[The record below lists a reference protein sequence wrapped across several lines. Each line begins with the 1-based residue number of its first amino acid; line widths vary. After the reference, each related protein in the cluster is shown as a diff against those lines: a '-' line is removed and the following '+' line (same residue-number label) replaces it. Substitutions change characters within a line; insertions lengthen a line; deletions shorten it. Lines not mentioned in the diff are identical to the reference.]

1 MKTTQRGVKVMPTY
15 EDRIDLYGVNGKLL
29 EENVP
34 LEAVSPM
41 MNPTIEKIVH
51 EVKRSVA
58 VNLSGI
64 ENSLEKAAFG
74 GKSNF
79 VPGRELKIA
88 LTENADVLSE
98 KIRKMIQVSDDDD
111 FNIKLI
117 NGGDQMLVQMPSQ
130 RMTMAADYTV
140 STLVTGGAVIQAIID
155 TFDVDK
161 FDAPAVKTAVLG
173 RYPQSVDFM
182 GANVTALLG
191 PPVMLEGLGYGLR
204 NIMANHVVAITK
216 KNTLNAVALSSIL
229 EHTAMFETGDALGA
243 FERYHLLGM
252 AYQGLNANNLVFDL
266 VKENGKGTV
275 GTVVGSLVERA
286 LDDGVIKVAKTMPSG
301 YKIYEPN
308 DWALWNAYAA
318 SGLISSVIVNI
329 GASRAA
335 QGIASTIL
343 YYNDILEFETSL
355 PGVDYGRVEGT
366 GVGMSFFSHSIYG
379 GGGPGTFHGNH
390 VVTRHSK
397 GFAVPCAAAAMCL
410 DAGTQM
416 FSTEATSGLV
426 GTVYGDIEYFKEPI
440 KYVADGAREIKDNI

>member
-1 MKTTQRGVKVMPTY
+1 MPTY
-15 EDRIDLYGVNGKLL
+15 EDKIDLYGADGKLL
-29 EENVP
+29 ESDVP

-41 MNPTIEKIVH
+41 LNPTIENIVQ

-58 VNLSGI
+58 VNLAGI
-64 ENSLEKAAFG
+64 EKSLDKAAYG

-79 VPGRELKIA
+79 IPGRELKLPIV
-88 LTENADVLSE
+88 ENVNVLAE
-98 KIRKMIQVSDDDD
+98 KIEKMIRIDDEDD
-111 FNIKLI
+111 FNLKLI
-117 NGGDQMLVQMPSQ
+117 NKGDQLLVQLPSQ
-130 RMTMAADYTV
+130 RMKMAGDYTV
-140 STLVTGGAVIQAIID
+140 STMVTGSAVVQAIID
-155 TFDVDK
+155 TFDVSK
-161 FDAPAVKTAVLG
+161 FDASAIKTAVLG
-173 RYPQSVDFM
+173 QYPQTVDFS
-182 GANVTALLG
+182 GANVSALLG
-191 PPVMLEGLGYGLR
+191 PPQMLEGMGYGLR

-216 KNTLNAVALSSIL
+216 KNTLNAVALSSLL
-229 EHTAMFETGDALGA
+229 EQTANFEMGDAVGA
-243 FERYHLLGM
+243 FERFHLLGL

-275 GTVVGSLVERA
+275 GTVVTSMVERA

-301 YKIYEPN
+301 YNIYEPV

-318 SGLISSVIVNI
+318 AGLMSSVIVNI

-335 QGIASTIL
+335 QGVASTLL

-379 GGGPGTFHGNH
+379 GGGPGIFHGNH

-397 GFAVPCAAAAMCL
+397 GFAVPCTAAAMCM

-416 FSTEATSGLV
+416 FSPEMTSGMV
-426 GTVYGDIEYFKEPI
+426 GTIYSDIEYFKEPL
-440 KYVADGAREIKDNI
+440 KYIADGAREVKDEI

>member
-1 MKTTQRGVKVMPTY
+1 MPTY
-15 EDRIDLYGVNGKLL
+15 EDKIDLYGADGKLL
-29 EENVP
+29 ESDVP

-41 MNPTIEKIVH
+41 LNPTIENIVQ

-58 VNLSGI
+58 VNLAGI
-64 ENSLEKAAFG
+64 EKSLDKAAYG

-79 VPGRELKIA
+79 IPGRELKLPIV
-88 LTENADVLSE
+88 ENVDVLAE
-98 KIRKMIQVSDDDD
+98 KIEKMIRVNDEDD
-111 FNIKLI
+111 FNLKLI
-117 NGGDQMLVQMPSQ
+117 NKGEQLLVQLPSQ
-130 RMTMAADYTV
+130 RMKMAGDYTV
-140 STLVTGGAVIQAIID
+140 STMVTGSAVVQAIID

-161 FDAPAVKTAVLG
+161 FDASAIKTAVLG
-173 RYPQSVDFM
+173 QYPQTVDFT
-182 GANVTALLG
+182 GANVSALLG
-191 PPVMLEGLGYGLR
+191 PPQMLEGMGYGLR

-216 KNTLNAVALSSIL
+216 KNTLNAVALSSLL
-229 EHTAMFETGDALGA
+229 EQTANFEMGDAVGA
-243 FERYHLLGM
+243 FERFHLLGL

-275 GTVVGSLVERA
+275 GTVVTSMVERA

-301 YKIYEPN
+301 YNIYEPV

-318 SGLISSVIVNI
+318 AGLMSSVIVNI

-335 QGIASTIL
+335 QGVASTLL

-379 GGGPGTFHGNH
+379 GGGPGIFHGNH

-397 GFAVPCAAAAMCL
+397 GFAVPCTAAAMCL

-416 FSTEATSGLV
+416 FSPEMTSGMV
-426 GTVYGDIEYFKEPI
+426 GNIYSDIEYFKEPL
-440 KYVADGAREIKDNI
+440 KYIADGAREIKDQI

>member
-1 MKTTQRGVKVMPTY
+1 MPTY
-15 EDRIDLYGVNGKLL
+15 EDKIDLYGADGKLL
-29 EENVP
+29 ESDVP

-41 MNPTIEKIVH
+41 LNPTIENIVQ

-58 VNLSGI
+58 VNLAGI
-64 ENSLEKAAFG
+64 EKSLDKAAYG

-79 VPGRELKIA
+79 IPGRELKLPIV
-88 LTENADVLSE
+88 ENVTILAE
-98 KIRKMIQVSDDDD
+98 KIEKMIRVDDEDD
-111 FNIKLI
+111 FNLKLI
-117 NGGDQMLVQMPSQ
+117 NKGDQLLVQLPSQ
-130 RMTMAADYTV
+130 RMKMAGDYTV
-140 STLVTGGAVIQAIID
+140 STMVTGSAVVQAIID

-161 FDAPAVKTAVLG
+161 FDASAIKTAVLG
-173 RYPQSVDFM
+173 QYPQTVDFS
-182 GANVTALLG
+182 GANVSALLG
-191 PPVMLEGLGYGLR
+191 PPQMLEGMGYGLR

-216 KNTLNAVALSSIL
+216 KNTLNAVALSALL
-229 EHTAMFETGDALGA
+229 EQTANFEMGDAIGA
-243 FERYHLLGM
+243 FERFHLLGL

-266 VKENGKGTV
+266 VKQNGKGTV
-275 GTVVGSLVERA
+275 GTVVNSLVERA

-301 YKIYEPN
+301 YNIYEPV

-318 SGLISSVIVNI
+318 AGLMSSVIVNI

-335 QGIASTIL
+335 QGVASTLL

-379 GGGPGTFHGNH
+379 GGGPGIFHGNH

-397 GFAVPCAAAAMCL
+397 GFAVPCTAAAMCM

-416 FSTEATSGLV
+416 FSPEMTSGMV
-426 GTVYGDIEYFKEPI
+426 GSIYSDIEYFKEPL
-440 KYVADGAREIKDNI
+440 KYIADGAREIKDQI

>member
-1 MKTTQRGVKVMPTY
+1 MPTY
-15 EDRIDLYGVNGKLL
+15 EDKIDLYGADGKLL
-29 EENVP
+29 ESDVP

-41 MNPTIEKIVH
+41 LNPTIENIVQ

-64 ENSLEKAAFG
+64 EKSLEKAAYG

-79 VPGRELKIA
+79 IPGRELKLPIVENVDVIA
-88 LTENADVLSE
+88 A
-98 KIRKMIQVSDDDD
+98 KIEKMIRVDDEDN
-111 FNIKLI
+111 FNLKLI
-117 NGGDQMLVQMPSQ
+117 NKGDQLLVQLPSQ
-130 RMTMAADYTV
+130 RMKMAGDYTV
-140 STLVTGGAVIQAIID
+140 STMVTGSAVVQAIID

-161 FDAPAVKTAVLG
+161 FDASAIKTAVLG
-173 RYPQSVDFM
+173 KYPQSVDFS
-182 GANVTALLG
+182 GANVSALLG
-191 PPVMLEGLGYGLR
+191 PPQLLEGMGYGLR

-216 KNTLNAVALSSIL
+216 KNTLNAVALSSLL
-229 EHTAMFETGDALGA
+229 EQTANFEMGDAVGA
-243 FERYHLLGM
+243 FERFHLLGL

-275 GTVVGSLVERA
+275 GTVVTSLVERA
-286 LDDGVIKVAKTMPSG
+286 VEDGVIKVAKTMPSG
-301 YKIYEPN
+301 YSIYEPV

-318 SGLISSVIVNI
+318 AGLVSSVIVNI

-335 QGIASTIL
+335 QGVASTLL

-379 GGGPGTFHGNH
+379 GGGPGIFHGNH

-397 GFAVPCAAAAMCL
+397 GFAVPCTAAAMCM

-416 FSTEATSGLV
+416 FSPEATSGLV
-426 GTVYGDIEYFKEPI
+426 GTIYSDIEYFKEPL
-440 KYVADGAREIKDNI
+440 KYIADGAREIKDQI

>member
-1 MKTTQRGVKVMPTY
+1 MPTY
-15 EDRIDLYGVNGKLL
+15 EDKIDLYGADGKLL
-29 EENVP
+29 ESDVP

-41 MNPTIEKIVH
+41 LNPTIENIVQ

-64 ENSLEKAAFG
+64 EKSLEKAAYG

-79 VPGRELKIA
+79 IPGRELKLPVVENVDIIA
-88 LTENADVLSE
+88 E
-98 KIRKMIQVSDDDD
+98 KIEKMIRIDDEDD
-111 FNIKLI
+111 FNLKLI
-117 NGGDQMLVQMPSQ
+117 NKGDQLLVQLPSQ
-130 RMTMAADYTV
+130 RLKMAGDYTV
-140 STLVTGGAVIQAIID
+140 STMVTGSAVVQAIID
-155 TFDVDK
+155 TFNVDK
-161 FDAPAVKTAVLG
+161 FEASSVKTAVLG
-173 RYPQSVDFM
+173 KYPQSVDFS

-191 PPVMLEGLGYGLR
+191 PPQMLEGMGYGLR
-204 NIMANHVVAITK
+204 NITANHVVAITK
-216 KNTLNAVALSSIL
+216 KNTLNAVALSSLL
-229 EHTAMFETGDALGA
+229 EQTANFEMGDAVGA
-243 FERYHLLGM
+243 FERFHLLGL

-266 VKENGKGTV
+266 VKQNGKGTV
-275 GTVVGSLVERA
+275 GTVVTSLVERA

-301 YKIYEPN
+301 YNIYEPV

-318 SGLISSVIVNI
+318 AGLISSVIVNI

-335 QGIASTIL
+335 QGVASTLL

-379 GGGPGTFHGNH
+379 GGGPGIFHGNH

-397 GFAVPCAAAAMCL
+397 GFAIPCTAAAMCL

-416 FSTEATSGLV
+416 FSPEMTSGMV
-426 GTVYGDIEYFKEPI
+426 GNIYSDIEYFKEPL
-440 KYVADGAREIKDNI
+440 KYVADGAREIKKQI

>member
-1 MKTTQRGVKVMPTY
+1 MPTY
-15 EDRIDLYGVNGKLL
+15 EDRIDLYGADGKLL
-29 EENVP
+29 EGDVP

-41 MNPTIEKIVH
+41 LNPTMEKIVH

-64 ENSLEKAAFG
+64 ENALKKAAYG

-79 VPGRELKIA
+79 IPGRELKLPIV
-88 LTENADVLSE
+88 ENVDVLAG
-98 KIRKMIQVSDDDD
+98 KIEKMIRINDEDD
-111 FNIKLI
+111 FNLKLI
-117 NGGDQMLVQMPSQ
+117 NKGNQLLVQLPSQ
-130 RMTMAADYTV
+130 RLKMAGDYTV
-140 STLVTGGAVIQAIID
+140 STMVTGSAVVQAIID
-155 TFDVDK
+155 TFNVDK
-161 FDAPAVKTAVLG
+161 FDASAIKTAVLG
-173 RYPQSVDFM
+173 KYPQSVDFS
-182 GANVTALLG
+182 GANVSALLG
-191 PPVMLEGLGYGLR
+191 PPQLLEGMGYGLR

-216 KNTLNAVALSSIL
+216 KNTLNAVALSSLL
-229 EHTAMFETGDALGA
+229 EQTANFEMGDAIGA
-243 FERYHLLGM
+243 FERFHLLGL

-275 GTVVGSLVERA
+275 GTVVTSLVERA
-286 LDDGVIKVAKTMPSG
+286 IDDGVIKVAKTMPSG
-301 YKIYEPN
+301 YNIYKPV

-318 SGLISSVIVNI
+318 AGLVSSVIVNI

-335 QGIASTIL
+335 QGVASTLL

-379 GGGPGTFHGNH
+379 GGGPGIFHGNH

-397 GFAVPCAAAAMCL
+397 GFAVPCATAAMCM

-416 FSTEATSGLV
+416 FSPEATSGMV
-426 GTVYGDIEYFKEPI
+426 GTIYSDIEYFKEPI
-440 KYVADGAREIKDNI
+440 KYIADGAREIKDRI

>member
-1 MKTTQRGVKVMPTY
+1 MPTY
-15 EDRIDLYGVNGKLL
+15 EDKIDLYGVDGKLL

-41 MNPTIEKIVH
+41 YNPTISKIVQ

-58 VNLSGI
+58 VNLAGI
-64 ENSLEKAAFG
+64 EKSLANAAYG
-74 GKSNF
+74 GKANF
-79 VPGRELKIA
+79 VPGRELNLAIVDNVDAITEKVQKIIQID
-88 LTENADVLSE
+88 EN
-98 KIRKMIQVSDDDD
+98 DD
-111 FNIKLI
+111 FNLKLI
-117 NGGDQMLVQMPSQ
+117 NNGDQVLVQLPSQ
-130 RMTMAADYTV
+130 RMSMAADYTV
-140 STLVTGGAVIQAIID
+140 STLVTGGAVVQAIID

-161 FDAPAVKTAVLG
+161 YDAPAVKTAVLG
-173 RYPQSVDFM
+173 KYPQTVDFS
-182 GANVTALLG
+182 GANVSALLG

-229 EHTAMFETGDALGA
+229 EHTSAFETGDALGA
-243 FERYHLLGM
+243 FERFHLLGM

-275 GTVVGSLVERA
+275 GTVVASLVERA

-301 YKIYEPN
+301 FKLYEPN

-318 SGLISSVIVNI
+318 SGLIASVIVNI
-329 GASRAA
+329 GAARAA
-335 QGIASTIL
+335 QGVPSTLL
-343 YYNDILEFETSL
+343 YYNDILEYETGL
-355 PGVDYGRVEGT
+355 PGVDYGRVEGV

-379 GGGPGTFHGNH
+379 GGSPGTFHGNH

-397 GFAVPCAAAAMCL
+397 GFTIPCAAAAMCL

-416 FSTEATSGLV
+416 FSVESTSGLM
-426 GTVYGDIEYFKEPI
+426 GTVYGDIEYFKEPV
-440 KYVADGAREIKDNI
+440 KYVADGAREVKDKL

>member
-1 MKTTQRGVKVMPTY
+1 MPTY
-15 EDRIDLYGVNGKLL
+15 EDRIDLYGADGKLL
-29 EENVP
+29 ESDVP

-41 MNPTIEKIVH
+41 LNPTIENIVQ

-58 VNLSGI
+58 VNLAGI
-64 ENSLEKAAFG
+64 EKSLDKAAYG

-79 VPGRELKIA
+79 IPGRELKLPIV
-88 LTENADVLSE
+88 ENADILAE
-98 KIRKMIQVSDDDD
+98 KIEKMIRIDDEDD
-111 FNIKLI
+111 FNLKRI
-117 NGGDQMLVQMPSQ
+117 NNGNQLLVQLPSQ
-130 RMTMAADYTV
+130 RMKMAGDYTV
-140 STLVTGGAVIQAIID
+140 STMVTGSAVIQAIID

-161 FDAPAVKTAVLG
+161 FDASAIKTAVLG
-173 RYPQSVDFM
+173 QYPQTVDFS
-182 GANVTALLG
+182 GANVSALLG
-191 PPVMLEGLGYGLR
+191 PPQMLEGMGYGLR

-216 KNTLNAVALSSIL
+216 KNTLNAVALSALL
-229 EHTAMFETGDALGA
+229 EQTANFEMGDAIGA
-243 FERYHLLGM
+243 FERFHLLGL

-266 VKENGKGTV
+266 VKQNGKGTV
-275 GTVVGSLVERA
+275 GTVVNSLVERA

-301 YKIYEPN
+301 YNIYEPV

-318 SGLISSVIVNI
+318 AGLMSSVIVNI

-335 QGIASTIL
+335 QGVASTLL

-379 GGGPGTFHGNH
+379 GGGPGIFHGNH

-397 GFAVPCAAAAMCL
+397 GFAVPCTAAAMCM

-416 FSTEATSGLV
+416 FSPEMTSGMV
-426 GTVYGDIEYFKEPI
+426 GSIYSDIEYFKEPL
-440 KYVADGAREIKDNI
+440 KYIADGAREIKDQI

>member
-1 MKTTQRGVKVMPTY
+1 MPTY
-15 EDRIDLYGVNGKLL
+15 EDRIDLYGTDGKLL
-29 EENVP
+29 ESDVP

-41 MNPTIEKIVH
+41 LNPTMEKIVH

-64 ENSLEKAAFG
+64 ETALEKAAYG
-74 GKSNF
+74 GKSNYI
-79 VPGRELKIA
+79 PGRELELPLIENVDV
-88 LTENADVLSE
+88 LTE
-98 KIRKMIQVSDDDD
+98 KIEKMIRIDDEDD
-111 FNIKLI
+111 FNLKLI
-117 NGGDQMLVQMPSQ
+117 NKGNQLLVQLPSQ
-130 RMTMAADYTV
+130 RMKMAADYTV
-140 STLVTGGAVIQAIID
+140 STMVTGSAVVQAIID
-155 TFDVDK
+155 TFNVDK
-161 FDAPAVKTAVLG
+161 FDASSVKTAVLG
-173 RYPQSVDFM
+173 KYPQSVDFS
-182 GANVTALLG
+182 GANVSALLG
-191 PPVMLEGLGYGLR
+191 PPQMLEGMGYGLR

-229 EHTAMFETGDALGA
+229 EQTANFEMGDAIGA
-243 FERYHLLGM
+243 FERFHLLGL

-275 GTVVGSLVERA
+275 GTVVTSLVERA

-301 YKIYEPN
+301 YNIYEPV

-379 GGGPGTFHGNH
+379 GGGPGIFHGNH

-397 GFAVPCAAAAMCL
+397 GFAVPCATAAMCL

-416 FSTEATSGLV
+416 FSPEATSGMV
-426 GTVYGDIEYFKEPI
+426 GNIYSDIEYFKEPLQ
-440 KYVADGAREIKDNI
+440 YVADGAREIKDQM

>member
-1 MKTTQRGVKVMPTY
+1 MPTY
-15 EDRIDLYGVNGKLL
+15 EDKIDLYGADGKLL
-29 EENVP
+29 ESDVP

-41 MNPTIEKIVH
+41 LNPTIENIVQ

-64 ENSLEKAAFG
+64 EKSLEKAAYG

-79 VPGRELKIA
+79 IPGRELKLPIVENVDVIA
-88 LTENADVLSE
+88 A
-98 KIRKMIQVSDDDD
+98 KIEKMIRVDDEDN
-111 FNIKLI
+111 FNLKLI
-117 NGGDQMLVQMPSQ
+117 NKGDQLLVQLPSQ
-130 RMTMAADYTV
+130 RLKMAGDYTV
-140 STLVTGGAVIQAIID
+140 STMVTGSAVVQAIID

-161 FDAPAVKTAVLG
+161 FDASAIKTAVLG
-173 RYPQSVDFM
+173 QYPQTVDFS
-182 GANVTALLG
+182 GANISALLG
-191 PPVMLEGLGYGLR
+191 PPQMLEGMGYGLR

-216 KNTLNAVALSSIL
+216 KNTLNAVALSSLL
-229 EHTAMFETGDALGA
+229 EQTANFEMGDAVGA
-243 FERYHLLGM
+243 FERFHLLGL

-275 GTVVGSLVERA
+275 GTVVTSMVERA

-301 YKIYEPN
+301 YNIYEPV

-318 SGLISSVIVNI
+318 AGLMSSVIVNI

-335 QGIASTIL
+335 QGVASTLL
-343 YYNDILEFETSL
+343 YYNDILEFETGL

-379 GGGPGTFHGNH
+379 GGGPGIFHGNH

-397 GFAVPCAAAAMCL
+397 GFAVPCTAAAMCL

-416 FSTEATSGLV
+416 FSPEMTSGMV
-426 GTVYGDIEYFKEPI
+426 GNIYSDIEYFKEPL
-440 KYVADGAREIKDNI
+440 KYIADGAREIKDQI